1 MKRIIVIGM
10 VLTTLLG
17 ACSGDKSSEL
27 FETAQFEEKQ
37 SNKEHARKLY
47 QEILTKYPN
56 SAAAKQA
63 EERLA
68 ALSGK

>member
-1 MKRIIVIGM
+1 MKRIVVLGL
-10 VLTTLLG
+10 VLTALMG
-17 ACSGDKSSEL
+17 ACSGDKSKEL
-27 FETAQFEEKQ
+27 LETAQFEEKQ

-47 QEILTKYPN
+47 QEIVTKYPN

-68 ALSGK
+68 ALSGQ